1 MKKFSI
7 ITMLLLSTLFAL
19 AQKKIDSKIERVTV
33 FLNGAQVIRTAAT
46 SLPTGKSDLIFRG
59 LTPNL
64 EAQSVIVKG
73 EGDFTILSVKHQ
85 FNFLEIQKR
94 KDTIVQLEQMRE
106 ELYTK
111 SEQMTIALNVLKQE
125 EDMLNRNR
133 VQILGIGN
141 TTFKTEDLKNLHEY
155 QRTQMTQILT
165 KTNELNKN
173 LTQIRLEVNK
183 INAQLTELNAKKSI
197 ATAEVV
203 VTVFVKPTP
212 SVSAK
217 FTLEYLVPNANWYP
231 LYDLRVRDVTSPM
244 QAQMKAKVRQNS
256 GEDWNEV
263 KITLST
269 GEPKR
274 TGIKPELGVWRIG
287 SYGSTSFFGRNLN
300 QLNDFQA
307 QRQQNLS
314 SNKVRGIL
322 KDAASGEPLM
332 GAVIS
337 VKGSHKGTVTDIEG
351 NFELDLNNNEHVL
364 VATYVGYHNQEIAV
378 NGSFIAAQ
386 LTPNATT
393 LSEVIVAGRG
403 GVHSVQGAVAGTPI
417 SSRKAKSEAKPT
429 APPPSTSVEVR
440 ENEKATTASF
450 DIELPYTLPSDA
462 KEYLVEVKEV
472 NLPANYQY
480 ACAPKLDNDA
490 FLTAEIVDWTQYSL
504 LEGEANLYFEG
515 TFLGKTLLKT
525 NSTDDTLR
533 ISLGRDKNVVVKRE
547 KQREFSKNALF
558 SSKRTDTRTFEIS
571 VKNKK
576 STPLSIVLEDQIPI
590 STDKQVEVE
599 FDASGAELNK
609 DTGRLTWKLKL
620 QPSEDKKIRFSYSV
634 RHPADWRY
642 NLE

>member
-1 MKKFSI
+1 ML
-7 ITMLLLSTLFAL
+7 TLLLSTFFAL

-33 FLNGAQVIRTAAT
+33 FLNGAQVIRTANT
-46 SLPTGKSDLIFRG
+46 TLPTGKSDIILRG

-73 EGDFTILSVKHQ
+73 DGDFTILSVKHQ
-85 FNFLEIQKR
+85 LNFLEVQKR
-94 KDTIVQLEQMRE
+94 KDTIVQLERLRD
-106 ELYTK
+106 ELAEK
-111 SEQMTIALNVLKQE
+111 AEKISISLNVLTQE
-125 EDMLNRNR
+125 EEILHRNR
-133 VQILGIGN
+133 VQILGVGN
-141 TTFKTEDLKNLHEY
+141 TSFKTEDLKSLHEY
-155 QRTQMTQILT
+155 QRTELAQILT
-165 KTNELNKN
+165 KKSELNKN
-173 LTQIRLEVNK
+173 INQIRLEINK
-183 INAQLTELNAKKSI
+183 INSQLIELNAKKSI

-217 FTLEYLVPNANWYP
+217 FTLEYIVPNANWYP
-231 LYDLRVRDVTSPM
+231 IYDLRVRDVTSPIN
-244 QAQMKAKVRQNS
+244 AQMKAKVRQNS
-256 GEDWNEV
+256 GEDWTEV
-263 KITLST
+263 QMTLST

-274 TGIKPELGVWRIG
+274 TGVKPELGIWRIG
-287 SYGSTSFFGRNLN
+287 SYGSTSFFGRNIN
-300 QLNDFQA
+300 QLNDYQV
-307 QRQQNLS
+307 QRQQSLS
-314 SNKVRGIL
+314 SNKVRGTVR
-322 KDAASGEPLM
+322 DTESGEPLIGASVVVKGTTN
-332 GAVIS
+332 GAV
-337 VKGSHKGTVTDIEG
+337 TDVDG
-351 NFELDLNNNEHVL
+351 NFELELNNNENTL
-364 VATYVGYHNQEIAV
+364 VIAFVGFHSQEVAA
-378 NGSFIAAQ
+378 NNSFIAVQ
-386 LTPNATT
+386 LQPSAAV
-393 LSEVIVAGRG
+393 LSEVVVTGYASRSLEGKVRGVAA
-403 GVHSVQGAVAGTPI
+403 SPKKEKVQ
-417 SSRKAKSEAKPT
+417 AKDI
-429 APPPSTSVEVR
+429 APPPSTSVSVR

-472 NLPANYQY
+472 SLPANYQY

-490 FLTAEIVDWTQYSL
+490 FLTAEIVDWAQYNL

-547 KQREFSKNALF
+547 KQREFSKSAMF

-590 STDKQVEVE
+590 ASDKEIEVS

-620 QPSEDKKIRFSYSV
+620 QPSEDKKIKFSYSV
-634 RHPADWRY
+634 RHPAEWRY

>member
-1 MKKFSI
+1 ML
-7 ITMLLLSTLFAL
+7 TLLLSTFFAL

-33 FLNGAQVIRTAAT
+33 FLNGAQVIRTANT
-46 SLPTGKSDLIFRG
+46 TLPTGKSDIILRG

-85 FNFLEIQKR
+85 LNFLEVQKR
-94 KDTIVQLEQMRE
+94 KDTIVQLERLRD
-106 ELYTK
+106 ELTEK
-111 SEQMTIALNVLKQE
+111 AEKISISLNVLKQE
-125 EDMLNRNR
+125 EEILHRNR
-133 VQILGIGN
+133 VQILGVGN
-141 TTFKTEDLKNLHEY
+141 TSFKTEDLKSLHEY
-155 QRTQMTQILT
+155 QRTELAQILT
-165 KTNELNKN
+165 KTSELNKN
-173 LTQIRLEVNK
+173 INQIRLEINK
-183 INAQLTELNAKKSI
+183 INSQLIELNAKKSI

-212 SVSAK
+212 SVSTK
-217 FTLEYLVPNANWYP
+217 FTLEYIVPNANWYP
-231 LYDLRVRDVTSPM
+231 IYDLRVRDVTSPIN
-244 QAQMKAKVRQNS
+244 AQMKAKVRQNS
-256 GEDWNEV
+256 GEDWTEV
-263 KITLST
+263 QMTLST

-274 TGIKPELGVWRIG
+274 TGVKPELGIWRIG
-287 SYGSTSFFGRNLN
+287 SYGSTSFFGRNIN
-300 QLNDFQA
+300 QLNDYQV
-307 QRQQNLS
+307 QRQQSLS
-314 SNKVRGIL
+314 SNKVRGTVR
-322 KDAASGEPLM
+322 DTESGEPLIGASVAVKGTTK
-332 GAVIS
+332 GAV
-337 VKGSHKGTVTDIEG
+337 TDVDG
-351 NFELDLNNNEHVL
+351 NFELELNNNENTL
-364 VATYVGYHNQEIAV
+364 VIDFVGFHSQEVAA
-378 NGSFIAAQ
+378 NNSFIAVQ
-386 LTPNATT
+386 LQPSA
-393 LSEVIVAGRG
+393 
-403 GVHSVQGAVAGTPI
+403 AVLNDVVVVGYG
-417 SSRKAKSEAKPT
+417 SSRKQDAAKTAKPEAKARPVI
-429 APPPSTSVEVR
+429 APPPPPSTSVTVR

-472 NLPANYQY
+472 SLPANYQY

-490 FLTAEIVDWTQYSL
+490 FLTAEIVDWAQYNL

-547 KQREFSKNALF
+547 KQREFSKSAMF

-590 STDKQVEVE
+590 ASDKEIEVS

-620 QPSEDKKIRFSYSV
+620 QPSEDKKIKFSYSV
-634 RHPADWRY
+634 RHPAEWRY